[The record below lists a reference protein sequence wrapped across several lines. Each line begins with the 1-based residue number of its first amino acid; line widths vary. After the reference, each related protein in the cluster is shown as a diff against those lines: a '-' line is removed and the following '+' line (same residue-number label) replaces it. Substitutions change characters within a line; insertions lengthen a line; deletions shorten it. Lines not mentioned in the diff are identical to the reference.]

1 MHYMNDLFILDLEHW
16 LCFDW
21 AYSARLRTF
30 SCSSYILY
38 RHPDYTKLF
47 LKMCSDFYIKLK
59 SRIYIFL
66 SLFCV
71 CETFTPPPQKKKP
84 SHTVTVH
91 RHTLTDSLY
100 SFSYAVLKLIF
111 WSTTVKVKEKLHM
124 ERLIRPGLP
133 PARVDIR
140 GDN

>member
-47 LKMCSDFYIKLK
+47 LKMCSYFYIKLK
-59 SRIYIFL
+59 SRYTYFCLYFVYVKL
-66 SLFCV
+66 S
-71 CETFTPPPQKKKP
+71 PPPPKKKNLA
-84 SHTVTVH
+84 V
-91 RHTLTDSLY
+91 HTLTLCIVFPMHCSNWY
-100 SFSYAVLKLIF
+100 F
-111 WSTTVKVKEKLHM
+111 WSTTVKVKEKSHM

-140 GDN
+140 GNN